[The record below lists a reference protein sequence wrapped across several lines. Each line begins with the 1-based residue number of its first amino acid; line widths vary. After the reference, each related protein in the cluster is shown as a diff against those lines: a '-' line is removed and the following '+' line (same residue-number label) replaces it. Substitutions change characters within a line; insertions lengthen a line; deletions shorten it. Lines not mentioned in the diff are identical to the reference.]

1 MCKCGKTNNL
11 LDNQFLNRN
20 CNVEKQTL
28 RLNRKNLFFFIDQT
42 KIDNEIYIVIVN
54 KNIKEINKSPK
65 NKNFERTH

>member
-42 KIDNEIYIVIVN
+42 KIDNEIDIVIVN
-54 KNIKEINKSPK
+54 KNINE
-65 NKNFERTH
+65 

>member
-1 MCKCGKTNNL
+1 MCKCEKTNNL

-42 KIDNEIYIVIVN
+42 KIDNEIDIVIVN
-54 KNIKEINKSPK
+54 KNINE
-65 NKNFERTH
+65 